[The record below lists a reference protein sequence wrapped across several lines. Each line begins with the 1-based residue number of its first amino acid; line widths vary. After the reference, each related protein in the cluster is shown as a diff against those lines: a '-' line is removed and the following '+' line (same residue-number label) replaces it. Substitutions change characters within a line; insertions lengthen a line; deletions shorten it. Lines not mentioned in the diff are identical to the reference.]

1 MPQLVLEVSRNEVGN
16 PQQEPM
22 YHKNILSGTAGLNLL
37 RWAVKPR
44 PRTRSQADR
53 RAPGDVG
60 VRRAWSWAHHRSW
73 AAVLVAL
80 PLPRWVFYNLYLF
93 K

>member
-22 YHKNILSGTAGLNLL
+22 YHKNILSGTAGLHLL

-44 PRTRSQADR
+44 PRRLTA
-53 RAPGDVG
+53 APLGTSACDARG
-60 VRRAWSWAHHRSW
+60 
-73 AAVLVAL
+73 LGPIIDL
-80 PLPRWVFYNLYLF
+80 GPL
-93 K
+93 